1 MIYNYGVALLKGI
14 LAFGVVGAH
23 YGRGGYL
30 ML

>member
-23 YGRGGYL
+23 YGRGGCL

>member
-23 YGRGGYL
+23 YGRGGGV
-30 ML
+30 